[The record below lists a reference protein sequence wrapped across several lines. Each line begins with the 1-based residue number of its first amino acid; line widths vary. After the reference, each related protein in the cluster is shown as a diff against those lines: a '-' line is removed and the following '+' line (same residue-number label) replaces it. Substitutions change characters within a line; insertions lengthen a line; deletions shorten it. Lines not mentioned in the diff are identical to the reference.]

1 MRSIQAATL
10 RVLGKTAN
18 ARHGSAYDLEGG
30 DGMNVA
36 QKPRKKPGKEA
47 TMNALDLLK
56 QDHEKVKELFKQ
68 FEANDDQSASQGI
81 VDNIKTELQTH
92 AHVEESIFYPTL
104 EDQNDE
110 ELIELVDESLEEHQE
125 VKDLLKDI
133 ESSTADGEQLKTK
146 VMELRQKVEHHATEE
161 ETEMFPLVRRVL
173 QSEDLERMGDEIESE
188 KQRYSPEMEE
198 ED

>member
-1 MRSIQAATL
+1 
-10 RVLGKTAN
+10 
-18 ARHGSAYDLEGG
+18 
-30 DGMNVA
+30 
-36 QKPRKKPGKEA
+36 
-47 TMNALDLLK
+47 MNALDLLK

-68 FEANDDQSASQGI
+68 FEANDDRAANEAI
-81 VDNIKTELQTH
+81 VDSIKTELKTH

-133 ESSTADGEQLKTK
+133 ENSTGEGQQLRTK
-146 VMELRQKVEHHATEE
+146 VMELRQKVEHHASEE
-161 ETEMFPLVRRVL
+161 ETEMFPRVRNVL
-173 QSEDLERMGDEIESE
+173 QNEDLERMGEEIESA
-188 KQRYSPEMEE
+188 KQHYSPAMEE

>member
-1 MRSIQAATL
+1 
-10 RVLGKTAN
+10 
-18 ARHGSAYDLEGG
+18 
-30 DGMNVA
+30 MNVA
-36 QKPRKKPGKEA
+36 QSPRKMPGKEVN
-47 TMNALDLLK
+47 MNALDLLK

-68 FEANDDQSASQGI
+68 FEANDDPSANEGI
-81 VDNIKTELQTH
+81 VDDIKTELQTH

-133 ESSTADGEQLKTK
+133 ESLMGDEQQVRTK
-146 VMELRQKVEHHATEE
+146 VMALRQKVEHHATEE
-161 ETEMFPLVRRVL
+161 ETEMFPRVRKVL
-173 QSEDLERMGDEIESE
+173 QTEELERMGEEIESE